1 MPAKPPLINQAAA
14 ETLVTI
20 GLRIR
25 AHRKAMRISATAAA
39 EAAGISR
46 VTLHRIENGEPAVTV
61 GAYTNVIH
69 ALGLEIGIQDA
80 GAETTTEPE
89 GNWAG
94 LIPVRIRLQDYP
106 ELKRL
111 AWHVH
116 GVEELTPAEALGI
129 YERNGRHLD
138 TALLTT
144 KERDLI
150 EGLRLIL
157 AKDTHHV

>member
-1 MPAKPPLINQAAA
+1 MLAKPPLINQAAA
-14 ETLVTI
+14 ETLLAI
-20 GLRIR
+20 GRQIR
-25 AHRKAMRISATAAA
+25 AHRKAQRITAIAAA

-46 VTLHRIENGEPAVTV
+46 VTLHRIENGEPTVTV

-69 ALGLEIGIQDA
+69 ALGLEIGIQDERAQTTAAPEANLA
-80 GAETTTEPE
+80 G
-89 GNWAG
+89 W
-94 LIPVRIRLQDYP
+94 IPVRIRLQDYP

-138 TALLTT
+138 ATLLTA
-144 KERDLI
+144 KEQDLI
-150 EGLRLIL
+150 EGLRLVL
-157 AKDTHHV
+157 AKDSTHV